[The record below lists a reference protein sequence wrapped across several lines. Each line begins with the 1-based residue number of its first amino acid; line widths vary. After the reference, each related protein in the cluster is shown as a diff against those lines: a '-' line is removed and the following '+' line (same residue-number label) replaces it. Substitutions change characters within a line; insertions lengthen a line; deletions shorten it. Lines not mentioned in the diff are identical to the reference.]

1 MLLIQKRLCCYGTTQ
16 FTSIESAQIEFEMC
30 KYDNDDTQSD
40 GAQRKKKY
48 LNIKTK
54 THEVQHQ
61 TRDKT
66 MFRMSS
72 TEATITIGELEGIR
86 RVLAHQTHGK

>member
-1 MLLIQKRLCCYGTTQ
+1 MERRNSRRLKVHRLNLKCVNMITMIPNQTVLN
-16 FTSIESAQIEFEMC
+16 E
-30 KYDNDDTQSD
+30 
-40 GAQRKKKY
+40 KKNY

-86 RVLAHQTHGK
+86 RVLAHRTHGK